1 METKMENIIIVGSGP
16 AGLTAAIYCA
26 RANLNPLVLEGPQPG
41 GQLTTTTDVENFP
54 GFENPISG
62 FDLVMAMRAQ
72 AERIGAR
79 LLMEQVVGSDFS
91 SDVKKITLASGETL
105 EARSV
110 IIATGAS
117 ARYLGLPSEQA
128 LINHGV
134 SGCATCDGSFYRGKD
149 VAVVGGGDTAM
160 EEALYLSRIASSVT
174 LIHRRDE
181 FRASKVMGERVLAT
195 ENIKMAWNSVVD
207 EVLGVENK
215 EVSGVRL
222 RDVNTGEKRD
232 IAVSALFVAIGH
244 TPNSKPFRDQIECD
258 ETGYIIADNCRTSV
272 AGVFA
277 AGDIHDSVY
286 RQAVTAAG
294 SGCKAALE
302 VERYLAMK
310 G

>member
-1 METKMENIIIVGSGP
+1 MENIIIVGSGP